1 MSLKIRSVEKTSE
14 LYEAGIRSGDFLLEI
29 NEHEISDI
37 IDYKFHQ
44 ADEKLELVF
53 RKNDELLAFF
63 MEKEYYQDLGLTFYP
78 IKYRNCVCN
87 CVFCF
92 VDQMHPDS
100 RKSLKVKDDD
110 FRLSF
115 LHGNF
120 ITLTNM
126 QEADFTRIVEQQL
139 SPLYISVHST
149 DDTVR
154 KKMMRYR
161 KNVSILDK
169 LKFFGENK
177 IKMHTQIVLVPEWN
191 DGKFLEKTVFDL
203 TSLFPAV
210 QSVAIVPVGL
220 TKFRKELTPLK
231 KLSKNQAK
239 EIIGKTDQWR
249 KDCEKKYG
257 KGIITLADEFFLIA
271 EQQVPSAQYYDD
283 FPQLENGIGM
293 TRQLLDNWEYF
304 ADEVKIPEN
313 VNTITICTAKL
324 IYPVMK
330 KLATIFAK
338 TRDLSINVLP
348 VENDYLGK
356 NVTVSGLLSAG
367 DVIGA
372 IKKNQC
378 GDLIFLPKNMFN
390 DDGITLDGITL
401 EMIERETGKSIR
413 IFP

>member
-14 LYEAGIRSGDFLLEI
+14 LYEAGIYSGDFLLEI

-293 TRQLLDNWEYF
+293 TRQLLDNWEYL